1 MKIAAMGD
9 IHIGPK
15 VSEPVKAAFE
25 SVPLHAEM
33 LVFAGDLTNHGT
45 PQEINICMELLQQI
59 QLPVVAV
66 LGNHDYESGLHEEF
80 SKRLI
85 ESGIH
90 LLDGNTCEIN
100 GIGFAGTK
108 GFCGGFTPHQLMPF
122 GEQDIKDFVEASRS
136 EAEKLYHSLASL
148 KTKKRVAVLHYAP
161 IKATVH
167 GEPEAILPFLGSSHL
182 EEVIDRNKPD
192 LVLHG
197 HAHHGSFEGRTRG
210 GVKVC
215 NVALPVL
222 YNPGELPFAVFDLSA
237 PERQS

>member
-9 IHIGPK
+9 IHAGPK
-15 VSEPVKAAFE
+15 IPGPVKTAFE
-25 SVPLHAEM
+25 AAPSHADM
-33 LVFAGDLTNHGT
+33 LVLTGDLTNHGT
-45 PQEINICMELLQQI
+45 LQEINICMDLLQTL

-80 SKRLI
+80 GQRLREI
-85 ESGIH
+85 GIH
-90 LLDGNTCEIN
+90 LLDGDSCEVN
-100 GIGFAGTK
+100 GIGFAGTR

-122 GEQDIKDFVEASRS
+122 GEQEIKDFVEASRS
-136 EAEKLYHSLASL
+136 EAEKLYHSLAAL

-161 IKATVH
+161 VKATVQ
-167 GEPEAILPFLGSSHL
+167 GEPEAIFPFLGSSHL

-197 HAHHGSFEGRTRG
+197 HAHHGSFEGHTRE

-222 YNPGELPFAVFDLSA
+222 YSRGGLPFAIFDLST
-237 PERQS
+237 PDSN

>member
-9 IHIGPK
+9 IHVGPK
-15 VSEPVKAAFE
+15 IPAPVKDAFA
-25 SVPLHAEM
+25 SVPRHANV
-33 LVFAGDLTNHGT
+33 LVITGDLTNHGT
-45 PQEINICMELLQQI
+45 PQEIAICIGLLRTI
-59 QLPVVAV
+59 QLPVITV
-66 LGNHDYESGLHEEF
+66 LGNHDYESGMHEEF
-80 SKRLI
+80 GQQLRDC
-85 ESGIH
+85 GIH

-136 EAEKLYHSLASL
+136 EAEKLYHSLAAL
-148 KTKKRVAVLHYAP
+148 KTKKRIAVLHYAP
-161 IKATVH
+161 VRATIQ
-167 GEPEAILPFLGSSHL
+167 GEPEAISPFLGSSHL

-197 HAHHGSFEGRTRG
+197 HAHHGSFEGHTRE

-222 YNPGELPFAVFDLSA
+222 YSKGGPAFAIFDIGNSDSY
-237 PERQS
+237 E